1 MVAEAAKQRASAEVE
16 TLRAA
21 LDRAN
26 SQKRQALAEL
36 ERLSREHAELQR
48 TLSTQGP
55 PPSRG
60 PFEARWRAFPTRLL
74 RRVR

>member
-1 MVAEAAKQRASAEVE
+1 MAEAAQQRASADVE

-26 SQKRQALAEL
+26 AQKRQALAEL

-48 TLSTQGP
+48 TLSTQGS

-60 PFEARWRAFPTRLL
+60 PFEAREEGFLTRQL